1 MFVDSDMKLEKVK
14 PEVKVKLKV
23 KVKVNIKVNKHNY
36 ELQWTALGI
45 QTEESDD
52 CDKEIM
58 YGPVMFYKLHGKFK
72 TVTVNDVYLKINF

>member
-1 MFVDSDMKLEKVK
+1 MSSNAYWSETSQHTKQYL
-14 PEVKVKLKV
+14 
-23 KVKVNIKVNKHNY
+23 NKHNY
-36 ELQWTALGI
+36 ELQRTALGI